1 VQVRSFSVTNL
12 NKKPRNW
19 STVRRQLSTWD
30 KAALFALIKDLYDTA
45 GVNRDFIH
53 ARCHAGETS
62 GEGLEIYRSKIV
74 EQFFPARGFGKLK
87 LAEARRAIREYR
99 KATGNVAGVAEL
111 LMTYVENG
119 TKFTQEF
126 GDIDEQFYDSIE
138 SALTELAAL
147 LRGEA
152 RGMYPQFSD
161 RLARLEKLA
170 DGIGWGFHDFVQ
182 DVVWHLEEELG
193 RQ

>member
-1 VQVRSFSVTNL
+1 MTNL
-12 NKKPRNW
+12 NKKPRAW
-19 STVRRQLSTWD
+19 SSVRRQLSTWD
-30 KAALFALIKDLYDTA
+30 KESLLALIKDLYEA
-45 GVNRDFIH
+45 VGVNRDFIH
-53 ARCHAGETS
+53 ARCQAGQTS
-62 GEGLEIYRSKIV
+62 EGLEVYRSKIV

-87 LAEARRAIREYR
+87 LAEARKAIREYH

-111 LMTYVENG
+111 MMTYVENG
-119 TKFTQEF
+119 TKFTHEY
-126 GDIDEQFYDSIE
+126 GDIDERFYNSIE

-193 RQ
+193 SR